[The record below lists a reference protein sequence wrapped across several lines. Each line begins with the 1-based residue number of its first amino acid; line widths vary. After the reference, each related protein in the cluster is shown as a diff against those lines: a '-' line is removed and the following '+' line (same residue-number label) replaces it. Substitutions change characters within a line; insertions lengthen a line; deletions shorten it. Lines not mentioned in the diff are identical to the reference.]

1 MLRKFIA
8 TVILVASLHAQDEKF
23 EIIANDVKTRE
34 NNVVV
39 ATGNVVIYSKT
50 YYITAQKIIYDKEK
64 ETFELFDDVM
74 ILRNNNVQSKSDYA
88 FLDMKNDGIYQ
99 KPTMYY
105 DESTSVWISS
115 NESDKKKEKIYIED
129 SIVSSC
135 DCIDPDWSIRSSS
148 ADYDTEDKWINIY
161 NPRIYMKDIP
171 LFYSPY
177 LGFSTDKS
185 RRTGLLMPS
194 FGLSSSE
201 GTFFSQPIY
210 FAPAKNYDIEFIP
223 QIRSARGLGLY
234 TYFRYA
240 DSPDSIFELSSGYF
254 KEKSDYVK
262 EYNLR
267 NTDHYGFDLK
277 YERYNLFNGKK
288 LDTTDGIY
296 VDLNYLNDIEYKTL
310 ENEKYRDDVESKI
323 ESRINYIYNTPN
335 YFLGSY
341 FRYYIDTT
349 KDSNATTLQELPKV
363 QLHSYSRPLFL
374 DKLLYSADLKVTNH
388 FRRDGISANQYELNA
403 PLSYSFSLLDDYLN
417 FEIKHSL
424 SLNRFNYSN
433 FSTTKYEDGTFAET
447 NTTLSLNSDLIKPY
461 DDYIHS
467 VNLFTDFNKANT
479 IKENGDLIGVNLIK
493 IDNPISTNDLN
504 NNQRYD
510 ELSSFPVAKSQDTI
524 AFGLNHSFYDK
535 NSLEEII
542 KHKIKQTI
550 LYEED
555 NPKLQN
561 LENEIVY
568 NYILGSMK
576 NKFIYN
582 QQDKKFVES
591 STSFSLNYNN
601 FYLKLGH
608 YLARQS
614 ANAGFDENL
623 ESYTIDSRYKLSNR
637 YSIGYSTRYNI
648 EENLRTNQTFKFSIN
663 DSCWD
668 LNLKYKNEITAAST
682 NNNLG
687 RIEQDIVYI
696 ELFLKPLGGVMQEYE
711 INKDN

>member
-1 MLRKFIA
+1 MLRNFIA
-8 TVILVASLHAQDEKF
+8 TIILVVSLHAQNEKF
-23 EIIANDVKTRE
+23 EIIANDVKTKK
-34 NNVVV
+34 NNIVV
-39 ATGNVVIYSKT
+39 AAGNVVIYSKT

-105 DESTSVWISS
+105 DETTSVWISS
-115 NESDKKKEKIYIED
+115 NESDKRQEKIYIED

-135 DCIDPDWSIRSSS
+135 DCVDPDWSIRSSS

-161 NPRIYMKDIP
+161 NPRIYMKNIP
-171 LFYSPY
+171 LFYAPY

-210 FAPAKNYDIEFIP
+210 FAPEKNYDIEFIP

-240 DSPDSIFELSSGYF
+240 DSADSIFELSGGYF
-254 KEKSDYVK
+254 KEKSDYVE

-267 NTDHYGFDLK
+267 NSNHYGFDLK
-277 YERYNLFNGKK
+277 YEKYNLFNGKK

-310 ENEKYRDDVESKI
+310 EDEKYKDDIESKI
-323 ESRINYIYNTPN
+323 ESRINYVYNTPN

-363 QLHSYSRPLFL
+363 QLHGYSKPLFL

-388 FRRDGISANQYELNA
+388 HRRDGISANQYELSV
-403 PLSYSFSLLDDYLN
+403 PLSYSLSLFDDYLN
-417 FEIKHSL
+417 FEFKHSF
-424 SLNRFNYSN
+424 SVNRFNYSN
-433 FSTTKYEDGTFAET
+433 FSTTNYEDGTFAES

-461 DDYIHS
+461 DEYIHS
-467 VNLFTDFNKANT
+467 INLFTDFNKANT
-479 IKENGDLIGVNLIK
+479 IKENGDLYYNS
-493 IDNPISTNDLN
+493 DISFSDLN
-504 NNQRYD
+504 
-510 ELSSFPVAKSQDTI
+510 SFPVAKTEDTI
-524 AFGLNHSFYDK
+524 AFGLNHTFYDK
-535 NSLEEII
+535 DSLKEIV

-591 STSFSLNYNN
+591 STSFSLDYNN
-601 FYLKLGH
+601 LYLKLGH
-608 YLARQS
+608 YLARKS
-614 ANAGFDENL
+614 ANAGFDEDL
-623 ESYTIDSRYKLSNR
+623 ESYTFNSKYKLSNR
-637 YSIGYSTRYNI
+637 YSIGYSTKYNL
-648 EENLRTNQTFKFSIN
+648 EENLRTRQSFKFSIN

-668 LNLKYKNEITAAST
+668 LNVKYENEITAAST
-682 NNNLG
+682 TTSDP
-687 RIEQDIVYI
+687 IEQDIVYI

-711 INKDN
+711 INKDK

>member
-8 TVILVASLHAQDEKF
+8 TIILVASLHAQNEKF
-23 EIIANDVKTRE
+23 EIIANDVKTKE
-34 NNVVV
+34 NNILV

-115 NESDKKKEKIYIED
+115 NESDKRKEKIYIED

-135 DCIDPDWSIRSSS
+135 DCVDPDWSIRSSS

-161 NPRIYMKDIP
+161 NPRIYMKNIP
-171 LFYSPY
+171 LFYAPY

-210 FAPAKNYDIEFIP
+210 LAPAKNYDIEFIP
-223 QIRSARGLGLY
+223 QIRSTRGLGLY

-240 DSPDSIFELSSGYF
+240 DTADSIFELSSGYF
-254 KEKSDYVK
+254 KEKSDYVD

-267 NTDHYGFDLK
+267 NANHYGFDLK

-310 ENEKYRDDVESKI
+310 EDEKYKDDIESKI
-323 ESRINYIYNTPN
+323 ESRINYVYNTPN

-363 QLHSYSRPLFL
+363 QAHSYSKPLFL
-374 DKLLYSADLKVTNH
+374 DKLLYSADLKITNH
-388 FRRDGISANQYELNA
+388 YRRDGISANQYELSV
-403 PLSYSFSLLDDYLN
+403 PLSYSLSLFDDYLN
-417 FEIKHSL
+417 FEIRHSF

-433 FSTTKYEDGTFAET
+433 FSTTKYENATFAES

-461 DDYIHS
+461 DEYIHS

-479 IKENGDLIGVNLIK
+479 IKENGDLYYNS
-493 IDNPISTNDLN
+493 DISFSD
-504 NNQRYD
+504 
-510 ELSSFPVAKSQDTI
+510 LSSFPVAKTEDTI

-535 NSLEEII
+535 DSLKEIV

-561 LENEIVY
+561 LENEIIY
-568 NYILGSMK
+568 NYILGSIK

-591 STSFSLNYNN
+591 STSFSLNYDN

-614 ANAGFDENL
+614 ANAGFDEDL
-623 ESYTIDSRYKLSNR
+623 ESYTIDSKYKLSDR
-637 YSIGYSTRYNI
+637 YSIGYSTKYNL
-648 EENLRTNQTFKFSIN
+648 EENLRTRQSFKFSIN

-668 LNLKYKNEITAAST
+668 LNLKYENEITAAST
-682 NNNLG
+682 TTSDP
-687 RIEQDIVYI
+687 IEQDIVYI
-696 ELFLKPLGGVMQEYE
+696 ELFLKPLGGVMQKYE

>member
-8 TVILVASLHAQDEKF
+8 TVILVASLHAQGEKF
-23 EIIANDVKTRE
+23 EIIANNVKTKE
-34 NNVVV
+34 NNIVV

-210 FAPAKNYDIEFIP
+210 FAPAKNYDIELIP

-240 DSPDSIFELSSGYF
+240 DSPDSVFELSSGYF

-267 NTDHYGFDLK
+267 NADHYGFDLK

-310 ENEKYRDDVESKI
+310 EDEKYKDDVESKI

-388 FRRDGISANQYELNA
+388 FRRDGISANQYELNV
-403 PLSYSFSLLDDYLN
+403 PLSYSFSLFDDYLN

-479 IKENGDLIGVNLIK
+479 IKENGDLFYNS
-493 IDNPISTNDLN
+493 DISFTD
-504 NNQRYD
+504 
-510 ELSSFPVAKSQDTI
+510 LSSFPISKSEDTI

-535 NSLEEII
+535 NSLKEII

-582 QQDKKFVES
+582 QQDKKLVES

-614 ANAGFDENL
+614 ANAGFDEDL

-637 YSIGYSTRYNI
+637 YSIGYSTRYNL

-682 NNNLG
+682 TTSDP
-687 RIEQDIVYI
+687 IEQDIVYI